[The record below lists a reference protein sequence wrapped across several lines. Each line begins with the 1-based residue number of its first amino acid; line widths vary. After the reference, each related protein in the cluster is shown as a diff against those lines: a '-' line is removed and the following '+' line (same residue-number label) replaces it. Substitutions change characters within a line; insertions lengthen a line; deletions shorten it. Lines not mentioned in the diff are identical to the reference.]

1 LATVKTH
8 LEPRS
13 GLAVLTAACAL
24 LLAPLAGFGDEVT
37 LEVALSGPEA
47 SGDPDGQGEATL
59 TMNPVTNEVEVRLS
73 YSNIAE
79 PTAMHIRRGAAGREG
94 NVVLPIV
101 IEGSEAG
108 ALIGRRESAKPKV
121 VETILASPAEY
132 YLVVINGEHP
142 VGALRGPLRE

>member
-1 LATVKTH
+1 VKTH
-8 LEPRS
+8 LELRS
-13 GLAVLTAACAL
+13 GLPVLTAACSV
-24 LLAPLAGFGDEVT
+24 LLAPLAGLSDEVT
-37 LEVALSGPEA
+37 LEVTLSGPEA
-47 SGDPDGQGEATL
+47 SGDPDGEGQATL

-79 PTAMHIRRGAAGREG
+79 PTAMHIRRGAVGPEG

-108 ALIGRRESAKPKV
+108 ALIGRRESARPNII
-121 VETILASPAEY
+121 ETILASPADY